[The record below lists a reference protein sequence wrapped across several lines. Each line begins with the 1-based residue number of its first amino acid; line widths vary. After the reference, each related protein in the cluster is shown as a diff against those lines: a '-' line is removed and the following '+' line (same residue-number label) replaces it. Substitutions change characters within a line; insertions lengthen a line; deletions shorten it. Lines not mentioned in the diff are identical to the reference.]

1 MGKKKNRKIEEYI
14 AGALLFVVFGA
25 VMIQVVNRFL
35 VKISIPWT
43 EELARYAFIWLSFIG
58 VGIGVKRK
66 SHMSVEL
73 LRNALGK
80 NEKYLLIL
88 VDIIMLAIFVI
99 SAVYGYKLTGKLLA
113 SGQKS
118 PALKLSM
125 GYVYL
130 AAPAGFTLAALHI
143 VIQYA
148 RKLGKGGETW

>member
-66 SHMSVEL
+66 SH
-73 LRNALGK
+73 
-80 NEKYLLIL
+80 
-88 VDIIMLAIFVI
+88 IIMLAIFVI

-130 AAPAGFTLAALHI
+130 AAPVGFTLAALHI

-148 RKLGKGGETW
+148 RKLRKGGETWW